1 MRNSP
6 ATDECGKQ
14 SRSFTVVIKV
24 AESVDNVSGVAK
36 KWQREKSRRCWTE
49 LRGRSVTFIIVR
61 NQNTKK
67 WPRRSFNLVAID
79 HQTYY

>member
-49 LRGRSVTFIIVR
+49 LRGRSV
-61 NQNTKK
+61 
-67 WPRRSFNLVAID
+67 
-79 HQTYY
+79 